1 MAIHPRGK
9 LNIRIY
15 FMSKK
20 KLNKLAILGITSGL
34 IILTNNTAANAYQST
49 GNIDVNLLL
58 AEHKCNGPHGCPGET
73 PSKNSGNNTSSS
85 VKGSNL
91 SNLIADKDKDDGN
104 LGYHKYTE
112 DELLLE
118 LNDKGTALYNS
129 LDAEGKSLALL
140 VASQRCDHTN
150 ECAGLNACQTEKNS
164 CAGQGGC
171 KGQGKC
177 AFSDKNL
184 AVKAVAD
191 KLAKKRAE
199 ANKK

>member
-1 MAIHPRGK
+1 MKKRT
-9 LNIRIY
+9 LNH
-15 FMSKK
+15 
-20 KLNKLAILGITSGL
+20 LAILGITSGL
-34 IILTNNTAANAYQST
+34 IALSHTAANAQPPTSEK
-49 GNIDVNLLL
+49 IDLNLLM
-58 AEHKCNGPHGCPGET
+58 AEHKCNGPHGCPGESSPT
-73 PSKNSGNNTSSS
+73 AKNSNAQDLNSS
-85 VKGSNL
+85 KKFL
-91 SNLIADKDKDDGN
+91 SLIADKDKDDGN
-104 LGYHKYTE
+104 LGYHDYTE

-129 LDAEGKSLALL
+129 LDSEGKALARL

-150 ECAGLNACQTEKNS
+150 ECSGLNACQTEKNK
-164 CAGQGGC
+164 CAGQGAC